1 MTSAPL
7 PQPRSGA
14 SGTLRAVIFGL
25 AIGISAPLFADTL
38 GDAQRMIRK
47 GQYVQALEAVD
58 SQLAAN
64 PNDPQARF
72 LKGVIYSETNRSDD
86 AIAVYTKLT
95 EDYPEYAEPY
105 NNLAVLYAR
114 NKQYEQARMAL
125 GMAIQANP
133 SYGTAYEN
141 LGDLYAKLANQA
153 YAKAVQLDGASK
165 AAAGKLALSRE
176 LLEPPAKAKPATA
189 K

>member
-1 MTSAPL
+1 VL
-7 PQPRSGA
+7 
-14 SGTLRAVIFGL
+14 FGL
-25 AIGISAPLFADTL
+25 AISISAPLFAGPLD
-38 GDAQRMIRK
+38 DAQRMIRK

-58 SQLAAN
+58 SRLAAN
-64 PNDPQARF
+64 PADPQAAF
-72 LKGVIYSETNRSDD
+72 LKGVIYSETNRVDD
-86 AIAVYTKLT
+86 AIAVYSKLT

-105 NNLAVLYAR
+105 NNLAVLYAGQ
-114 NKQYEQARMAL
+114 KQYEKARMAL

-176 LLEPPAKAKPATA
+176 LIEPPAKAKPAPA